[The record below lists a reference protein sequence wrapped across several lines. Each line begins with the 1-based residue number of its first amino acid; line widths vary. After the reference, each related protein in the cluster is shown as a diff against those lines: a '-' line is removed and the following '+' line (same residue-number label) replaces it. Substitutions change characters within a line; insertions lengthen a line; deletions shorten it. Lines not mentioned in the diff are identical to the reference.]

1 VAPGRADK
9 WKTPTEQKTSILPML
24 AALIATL
31 TIAPSITL
39 IDGKQIALTGK
50 AATVLVFISHDC
62 PIANDSQPDLQ
73 KIYAKYKSKDINF
86 VGIYIDPR
94 LNTAEV
100 KKHKSDFKFTYQQ
113 SIDKTHALVNYLGAK
128 ITPEAFVL
136 DKNGKTKYRGRIN
149 NMYSDLG
156 ARRKSVTSN
165 DLDNA
170 IDAVLAG
177 KTPKPAKTTPYGC
190 VIPDLA
196 DFDGS

>member
-1 VAPGRADK
+1 
-9 WKTPTEQKTSILPML
+9 ML
-24 AALIATL
+24 AALIATF
-31 TIAPSITL
+31 TIAPKITL
-39 IDGKQIALTGK
+39 VDGQQIPVSGK

-73 KIYAKYKSKDINF
+73 KIYTKYKSKNINF

-94 LNTAEV
+94 LTKSQV
-100 KKHKSDFKFTYQQ
+100 LKHKSDFKFTYSQ
-113 SIDKTHALVNYLGAK
+113 SIDTSHALVKFLNAK
-128 ITPEAFVL
+128 VTPEAFVL
-136 DKNGKTKYRGRIN
+136 DKDGKTRYQGRIN

-156 ARRKSVTSN
+156 VRRKTITSH

-170 IDAVLAG
+170 IASVLAG
-177 KTPKPAKTTPYGC
+177 KNLNPSKTTPYGC